1 MHPQR
6 PAFTSSI
13 PENTSCFR
21 NRNATK
27 FLHRN
32 IICVTS
38 LNNLQKISISH
49 RLLINRKHFHFHLRL
64 TNHEHPA
71 ADPVWAPKTPPNLH
85 PHTSKRPSLPE
96 KPCTPPLTASAIGP
110 PNQPHPFYTSIH
122 QRVRRSL
129 VPFSGSR
136 AASRRH
142 GFPST
147 HAAPGT
153 STLHGRI
160 EGCRCLNS
168 TDKQ

>member
-96 KPCTPPLTASAIGP
+96 KPCTPPLTASAIGLQTNRILLHINSSTRPQIPRPFLWKQSRKQAARLSIYARRAGNKHP
-110 PNQPHPFYTSIH
+110 P
-122 QRVRRSL
+122 RS
-129 VPFSGSR
+129 
-136 AASRRH
+136 
-142 GFPST
+142 
-147 HAAPGT
+147 
-153 STLHGRI
+153 
-160 EGCRCLNS
+160 
-168 TDKQ
+168 D